1 MADQVGVV
9 FEFDD
14 SQAIKALENINQN
27 LEKTDK
33 IVTETV
39 ANVKGELIKMEK
51 GFESGNK
58 KIAESA
64 AATNEAKQA
73 ASEYTKKI
81 GEQVKSIKIFGVSI
95 GDTIQ
100 RLKDKK
106 AALIEAVSGVGNLA
120 KAFGVLKVAAGILL
134 GAIGVLIAILGAL
147 AVAYTKTQEGG
158 EKFRVLMAQ
167 IGSVASVLTD
177 RIGYLGKSVINIFT
191 GDVLKSMENFKK
203 AFTGIRQEIEAD
215 IEAAGRLE
223 RQLINLEKAEALIN
237 AQRGLAQSR
246 IKELNLIAEDTT
258 KSEKERAQAAREGIQ
273 LVKQD
278 LQLRQQAVT
287 ERLKNLVGETTET
300 GKLDKVL
307 TLVNTKFSNITDGAK
322 LADSVIKELGISE
335 STVTD
340 LQEFTDEV
348 AKLGE
353 LRASALEA
361 ETTLN
366 NKLNTINQEARNRAK
381 AAAAEELQRLNEL
394 KQKLLEINKLN
405 LDSQFGNPFE
415 KLQKQKELSIKA
427 VQELEAEIKKLAKSL
442 GKDIDISEEVR
453 QLFFDIDREFEQGVN
468 SLAFGGQKLAT
479 DVKQKVDAIFNNFN
493 FRGSIDEITKGIKD
507 ALIELEKEIP
517 GISTND
523 AVLERLAN
531 FKENLK
537 KEGKEFADLLK
548 VGLTIPKATEDS
560 LIDSLQRLGDKIK
573 NALGL
578 DDEQF
583 QTVIQNT
590 TNAIFSIQESLIGLS
605 QSELDAQ
612 DGILEMIQNRI
623 SATEQA
629 LQTEIELA
637 QLGFANNVD
646 LKRKELEALRKEE
659 EKAAAEREKLRQKVA
674 RQQLVADAAQQ
685 VSSLIT
691 AAADLTKG
699 FSKFGPLALAL
710 IPLAIAGIFGIFARA
725 KATAKQAV
733 KLREGAKLKGKS
745 HEQGGTPLMVEGQ
758 YYEAEKNEWLIGT
771 KQSKEHDKFLAKLNA
786 GKYSGID
793 IEKNVEL
800 ALNLRRRGA
809 GTKDLVI
816 NKINPKIDLKGLE
829 AMQERTTTKIVNAI
843 LSKKSYVSL
852 DEKQYLE
859 IFEDKSGN
867 KRIKVVNL

>member
-106 AALIEAVSGVGNLA
+106 TALIEAVSGVGNLA

-246 IKELNLIAEDTT
+246 IKELNLAASDENKTT
-258 KSEKERAQAAREGIQ
+258 GQRTKALREGIE

-278 LQLRQQAVT
+278 LKLRETASIG
-287 ERLKNLVGETTET
+287 RLKLLVGETSET
-300 GKLDKVL
+300 GKLEEVL
-307 TLVNTKFSNITDGAK
+307 GLVNTEFKTITDGAK
-322 LADSVIKELGISE
+322 LADAVIKKLGISE
-335 STVTD
+335 KTVGD

-394 KQKLLEINKLN
+394 KQKLLEINKLA
-405 LDSQFGNPFE
+405 LETGLGGNIAT
-415 KLQKQKELSIKA
+415 LQKQKELSIKA
-427 VQELEAEIKKLAKSL
+427 IQELEAEIKKLAKSL
-442 GKDIDISEEVR
+442 GKDIDIAPEVEK
-453 QLFFDIDREFEQGVN
+453 LFFAVNAEFESGVD
-468 SLAFGGQKLAT
+468 KLKLPDLSKPIQSIT
-479 DVKQKVDAIFNNFN
+479 DQSK
-493 FRGSIDEITKGIKD
+493 EIGKGIGKG
-507 ALIELEKEIP
+507 LEIP
-517 GISTND
+517 KS
-523 AVLERLAN
+523 A
-531 FKENLK
+531 
-537 KEGKEFADLLK
+537 
-548 VGLTIPKATEDS
+548 EDN

-573 NALGL
+573 SALGL

-646 LKRKELEALRKEE
+646 LKRKELDALRKEE

-745 HEQGGTPLMVEGQ
+745 HEEGGTGLMVEGQ

-771 KQSKEHDKFLAKLNA
+771 KHSKEHDKFLAKLNA
-786 GKYSGID
+786 GKYQGID
-793 IEKNVEL
+793 LEKNVEL

-816 NKINPKIDLKGLE
+816 NKINPKIDLKALE

-852 DEKQYLE
+852 DNNQYLE

>member
-9 FEFDD
+9 FTFDD
-14 SQAIKALENINQN
+14 SQAIKALENINHN
-27 LEKTDK
+27 LENTDK

-81 GEQVKSIKIFGVSI
+81 AEQVKSIKIFGFEI
-95 GDTIQ
+95 GGTIQ
-100 RLKDKK
+100 RLKDKRT
-106 AALIEAVSGVGNLA
+106 ALLENVSGVGSLI
-120 KAFGVLKVAAGILL
+120 KSFGLLRVALGVAL
-134 GAIGVLIAILGAL
+134 GAIGLLIAILGAL
-147 AVAYTKTQEGG
+147 AAAYTKTQEGG

-237 AQRGLAQSR
+237 AQRALAQSR

-258 KSEKERAQAAREGIQ
+258 KTEKERAQAAREGIQ

-300 GKLDKVL
+300 GKLNKVL
-307 TLVNTKFSNITDGAK
+307 ELVNTKFSNITDGAK

-394 KQKLLEINKLN
+394 KQKLLEINKLA
-405 LDSQFGNPFE
+405 LETGLEGNIAT
-415 KLQKQKELSIKA
+415 LQKQKELSIKA
-427 VQELEAEIKKLAKSL
+427 IQELEAEIKKLAKSL
-442 GKDIDISEEVR
+442 GKDIDIAPEVEK
-453 QLFFDIDREFEQGVN
+453 LFFAVNAEFEAGVD
-468 SLAFGGQKLAT
+468 KLKLP
-479 DVKQKVDAIFNNFN
+479 DLSKPIQ
-493 FRGSIDEITKGIKD
+493 SITEQSKEIGKGIGRGLEIPKSAED
-507 ALIELEKEIP
+507 NLIE
-517 GISTND
+517 
-523 AVLERLAN
+523 
-531 FKENLK
+531 
-537 KEGKEFADLLK
+537 
-548 VGLTIPKATEDS
+548 
-560 LIDSLQRLGDKIK
+560 SLQRLGDKVK
-573 NALGL
+573 SALGL
-578 DDEQF
+578 DDDQF

-605 QSELDAQ
+605 QAELDAQ

-637 QLGFANNVD
+637 QAGFANNVD
-646 LKRKELEALRKEE
+646 LKRQELEALRKEE
-659 EKAAAEREKLRQKVA
+659 EKAQAEREKLRQKVA
-674 RQQLVADAAQQ
+674 RQQLIADAAQQ

-691 AAADLTKG
+691 AAADITKS

-733 KLREGAKLKGKS
+733 KLREGAKLKGKT
-745 HEQGGTPLMVEGQ
+745 HEQGGTGLMVEGQ

-771 KQSKEHDKFLAKLNA
+771 KHSKEHDKFLAKLNA

-793 IEKNVEL
+793 LEKNVEL

-816 NKINPKIDLKGLE
+816 NKINPKVDLKALE

-852 DEKQYLE
+852 NEKQYLE
-859 IFEDKSGN
+859 VFEDKVGN
-867 KRIKVVNL
+867 KRIKVVTL